1 MADQETPEQTRR
13 RLELRGFTREQAQA
27 VQQTAAQMA
36 QAQVQRV
43 TNATSNFITT
53 VVALVSSAFGF
64 AAALA
69 WNSAIQTWISTLP
82 GINGKSVQGQIIY
95 ALAATAIAIIV
106 IAILGIIGSRVKGGR
121 NMLISDFTGNK
132 NGS

>member
-13 RLELRGFTREQAQA
+13 RLELRGFSKEQAQA
-27 VQQTAAQMA
+27 VQQTAAQIA

-69 WNSAIQTWISTLP
+69 WNSAIQSWISTIP
-82 GINGKSVQGQIIY
+82 GIPNHGVSGQIIY
-95 ALAATAIAIIV
+95 ALAATALAIVV
-106 IAILGIIGSRVKGGR
+106 ITILGIISNRIKGGR
-121 NMLISDFTGNK
+121 NLLVSNPTSG

>member
-13 RLELRGFTREQAQA
+13 RLELRGFTKEQAQA
-27 VQQTAAQMA
+27 VQQAAAQMA

-53 VVALVSSAFGF
+53 VVALISSAFGF

-69 WNSAIQTWISTLP
+69 WNSAIQAWIPTVT
-82 GINGKSVQGQIIY
+82 GIKQGSVPGQIVY
-95 ALAATAIAIIV
+95 ALAATALAIVV
-106 IAILGIIGSRVKGGR
+106 IAVLGIISSRIKGGR
-121 NMLISDFTGNK
+121 NMLISDFTGN
-132 NGS
+132 NN